1 MIGVVVAAH
10 GTLAESLVSTAEGI
24 VGPLEQTRVV
34 NLLPGEGLEVARSKL
49 RGAVQAVDTG
59 EGVILLADL
68 FGGTPCN
75 SCLSILDEGHLEVV
89 TGVNL
94 PMLLKLASMRAGD
107 LHECAEELVRYGQR
121 NVTLASDALRARFTG
136 QRA

>member
-10 GTLAESLVSTAEGI
+10 GNLAESLVRTAEGI
-24 VGPLEQTRVV
+24 VGPLEQTTAV
-34 NLLPGEGLEVARSKL
+34 NLLPGEGLDVARSKL
-49 RGAVQAVDTG
+49 RSAVKAVDTG
-59 EGVILLADL
+59 QGVILLADL

-75 SCLSILDEGHLEVV
+75 SCLSILDEASLEVV

-94 PMLLKLASMRAGD
+94 PMLLKLAGMRGGE
-107 LHECAEELVRYGQR
+107 LHEAAAELVRYGQR
-121 NVTLASDALRARFTG
+121 NVTLASDALRARFQN